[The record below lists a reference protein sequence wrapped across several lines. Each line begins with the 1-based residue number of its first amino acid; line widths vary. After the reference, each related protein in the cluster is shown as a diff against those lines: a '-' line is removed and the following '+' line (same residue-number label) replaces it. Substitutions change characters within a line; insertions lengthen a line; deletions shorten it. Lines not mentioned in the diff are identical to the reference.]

1 MERIQSFI
9 TASLVLCGAMACTNG
24 KQDGMCSETSVDS
37 DEASSAAMEAIE
49 RTNWYR
55 SMMEIEAGTLDP
67 VLNKASQAHADYMAC
82 HETISHQQDGDE
94 DGFSGEWVWDRM
106 EAAGY
111 PMEAGHL
118 WSEVIAEGYS
128 ATEAIDGW
136 VASVYHRIPFTQPY
150 WIEAGFGLTD
160 RYGAMAIVTPY
171 PDGPRSGVIYPV
183 DGQTDVPIDFNSDW
197 EIPDPDPVRGVVGHP
212 ITVTVSA
219 ETTSGGIEDPYGL
232 RLLEAVLSGPSG
244 AEITVVAVD
253 PSDDPNLFTMAA
265 MWSVE
270 PLEPSTEYDAV
281 MTVEWDGGQ
290 ETYVTTF
297 TTAP

>member
-1 MERIQSFI
+1 MDRIQCSVM
-9 TASLVLCGAMACTNG
+9 TPLVVVCLMACTNG
-24 KQDGMCSETSVDS
+24 KQDGICVQMPVDS
-37 DEASSAAMEAIE
+37 HAADEAIE

-55 SMMEIEAGTLDP
+55 SMMSIESGTLDP

-82 HETISHQQDGDE
+82 HATITHEEDADN
-94 DGFSGEWVWDRM
+94 DGFTGEWVWDRM

-118 WSEVIAEGYS
+118 WSEVVAEGYS

-136 VASVYHRIPFTQPY
+136 LASVYHRIPFTQPY

-171 PDGPRSGVIYPV
+171 PDGPRTGVIYPV

-197 EIPDPDPVRGVVGHP
+197 EIPDPDPDRGIVGHP
-212 ITVTVSA
+212 ISVTVSA
-219 ETTSGGIEDPYGL
+219 ETASGGIEDPYGL
-232 RLLEAVLSGPSG
+232 RLLDAVLTGPSG
-244 AEITVVAVD
+244 EEVEVMAVD
-253 PSDDPNLFTMAA
+253 PSDDPNLYTMAA

-281 MTVEWDGGQ
+281 MIVEWDGGQ